1 MVTTAAIVVVSYT
14 LVSRIHIQNT
24 YYIRHSACYDKDA
37 VCLVEYKLFSIQ
49 VLESGQMFSFS
60 VHIIVNKGWV
70 CWDNI
75 ISTVLS
81 FIIYYYAFHVA
92 RPLPQHLH
100 FRLTNRRTKILH
112 HSLQIT

>member
-14 LVSRIHIQNT
+14 PVSRIHIQNT
-24 YYIRHSACYDKDA
+24 YYIRYSECYDKDA
-37 VCLVEYKLFSIQ
+37 VCLVECKLFSIQ
-49 VLESGQMFSFS
+49 VLESGQMFSFT
-60 VHIIVNKGWV
+60 VHNIIIVNNGWV

-92 RPLPQHLH
+92 RPLP
-100 FRLTNRRTKILH
+100 
-112 HSLQIT
+112 